1 MSLRRLLPLFLLL
14 ILSVIIMTYQ
24 SNKGSI
30 EIFGFLGNPLN
41 RLNSMLHTALISVK
55 EPFIK
60 IRLRDEDNRKLKE
73 DVNRLLLE
81 RQEYRDV
88 FLENQR
94 LREVFS
100 LKKSERRY
108 IAAARIISKG
118 LDRWSNILI
127 IDKGK
132 HNGVSKNMAVITPKG
147 LVGKVSLVSDNFA
160 HVLLITDINFSA
172 AVKIQ
177 EARRDDILSGTGSG
191 NCILKYV
198 PYEETVKEG
207 DVVVTSGFDEL
218 FPSGIPVGYISTV
231 SKKGSGI
238 FQRIDVKPFQDPAK
252 LDEVIIV
259 QR

>member
-14 ILSVIIMTYQ
+14 ALSITIMTYQ

-30 EIFGFLGNPLN
+30 ETLGFLGNPLN

-55 EPFIK
+55 EPFRK
-60 IRLRDEDNRKLKE
+60 IRLRDEENMKLKE

-94 LREVFS
+94 LRELLS
-100 LKKSERRY
+100 LKKVERRY
-108 IAAARIISKG
+108 IATAGIISKG

-132 HNGVSKNMAVITPKG
+132 RSGISKNMAVITPKG
-147 LVGKVSLVSDNFA
+147 LVGKVSLVSENYA
-160 HVLLITDINFSA
+160 HVLLLTDINFSA

-198 PYEETVKEG
+198 PYEETVKKG
-207 DVVVTSGFDEL
+207 DIVVTSGFDEL
-218 FPSGIPVGYISTV
+218 FPSGVPVGFISTV

-238 FQRIDVKPFQDPAK
+238 FQQIEVKPFQDPSK